1 MQSPYDAAQREAVR
15 LRMSPPNRESV
26 AEIARDTGI
35 IAQTIY
41 NWRSQWQKQGQLVPA
56 TNRPP
61 EQWSAADKLAAVIQA
76 EGLSGTELGTFC
88 RERGLY
94 PKQVARW
101 RQAAEDANGPSAP
114 SMADQRELQ
123 RKNQE
128 LIRQNRKLQRELE
141 KKEKALTE
149 AATLLMLSKKF
160 VCVQG
165 MGRSQ
170 HESIHGRYR
179 PERSDHRTNGVIV

>member
-1 MQSPYDAAQREAVR
+1 MQPPYDAALRDAVR
-15 LRMSPPNRESV
+15 IRMSPPNRESV
-26 AEIARDTGI
+26 AQIARDTGI
-35 IAQTIY
+35 TAQTIY

-56 TNRPP
+56 SPKPP

-76 EGLSGTELGTFC
+76 AGLSGSDLGSFC

-128 LIRQNRKLQRELE
+128 QAREIRRLQRELD

-149 AATLLMLSKKF
+149 AATLLMLSKKLD
-160 VCVQG
+160 QLWP
-165 MGRSQ
+165 RDEE
-170 HESIHGRYR
+170 H
-179 PERSDHRTNGVIV
+179 

>member
-1 MQSPYDAAQREAVR
+1 MQPPYDAALREAVR
-15 LRMSPPNRESV
+15 IRMSPPNRESV
-26 AEIARDTGI
+26 AQIARDTGI
-35 IAQTIY
+35 TAQTIY

-56 TNRPP
+56 SPKPP

-76 EGLSGTELGTFC
+76 AGLSGTELGSFC

-128 LIRQNRKLQRELE
+128 LIRQNRRLQRELE
-141 KKEKALTE
+141 KKEKALSE
-149 AATLLMLSKKF
+149 AATLLMLSKKLD
-160 VCVQG
+160 QLWP
-165 MGRSQ
+165 RDEEQ
-170 HESIHGRYR
+170 
-179 PERSDHRTNGVIV
+179 